1 MYQFYQVCNHGFLK
15 QVLFDAAGVLKQ
27 FQSPE
32 SILQEFYT
40 TRLGMYSKRKQYL
53 DGMLDAEARKL
64 SNQARFI
71 LEKIEGKIIVGEL
84 YVLLCSKKAMG
95 GISLQEHLFLS
106 VSVQQGIINMYRNG
120 KFSFLFIFIIP

>member
-71 LEKIEGKIIVGEL
+71 LEKIEGKIVVGEFTFF
-84 YVLLCSKKAMG
+84 CA
-95 GISLQEHLFLS
+95 
-106 VSVQQGIINMYRNG
+106 QGNVWVG
-120 KFSFLFIFIIP
+120 FIYKSIGF